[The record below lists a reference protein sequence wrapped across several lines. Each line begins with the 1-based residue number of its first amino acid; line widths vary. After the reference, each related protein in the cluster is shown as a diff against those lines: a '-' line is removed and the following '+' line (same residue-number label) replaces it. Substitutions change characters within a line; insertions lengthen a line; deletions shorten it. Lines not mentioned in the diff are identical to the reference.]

1 MSANGGGAEE
11 GSDCPYTYSTPT
23 VRALTGARQQRV
35 ACDGTSPDLIAS
47 LPRASLHASH
57 GACSYAFVRSNF
69 CCSHTLCLAILTAL
83 LPNGRVPG
91 TNGHAGILALIMIN
105 LTLTTGAGTASAPRP
120 NRRTSS
126 DPSLPLDHAC
136 TAAWSRCA
144 MWHATRAVAFRGEQE
159 VTRPPVP
166 LPEKR
171 LEPPQQHAKIAT
183 AAWCSAIGK
192 SPRSRLWHRES
203 PVTPDRHWRQWM
215 SLSRVADE

>member
-1 MSANGGGAEE
+1 ME
-11 GSDCPYTYSTPT
+11 P
-23 VRALTGARQQRV
+23 ARTTLLSGRIFVAATRCAQR
-35 ACDGTSPDLIAS
+35 S
-47 LPRASLHASH
+47 LM
-57 GACSYAFVRSNF
+57 
-69 CCSHTLCLAILTAL
+69 AL

-105 LTLTTGAGTASAPRP
+105 LTLTTGAGTASTPRP

-171 LEPPQQHAKIAT
+171 LEPP
-183 AAWCSAIGK
+183 SNM
-192 SPRSRLWHRES
+192 PRSPLQLGARRSENHRAPVSGTGSHQS
-203 PVTPDRHWRQWM
+203 PQTATGG
-215 SLSRVADE
+215 SG

>member
-1 MSANGGGAEE
+1 ME
-11 GSDCPYTYSTPT
+11 P
-23 VRALTGARQQRV
+23 ARTTLLSGRIFVAATRCAQR
-35 ACDGTSPDLIAS
+35 S
-47 LPRASLHASH
+47 LM
-57 GACSYAFVRSNF
+57 
-69 CCSHTLCLAILTAL
+69 AL

-105 LTLTTGAGTASAPRP
+105 LTLTTGAGTASTPRP

-171 LEPPQQHAKIAT
+171 LEPP
-183 AAWCSAIGK
+183 SNM
-192 SPRSRLWHRES
+192 PRSPLQLGARRSENHRAPSSLWHRE
-203 PVTPDRHWRQWM
+203 
-215 SLSRVADE
+215 